1 MAEEYPRARRT
12 RDACARVALSR
23 AYVTYVSILPCVRTH
38 VVNGAYTVNCKTTVR
53 APVVIKT
60 NQRSMATVCDHC
72 AACRTVILQAC
83 SKYIQTEK
91 GSCARRVRI
100 AVPLFA
106 PLSQT
111 DSTVFER
118 RHRRLG
124 QCLQRLLLNSS
135 EDEARS
141 LLAWLHVRATAL
153 TLVDS
158 AFPRPTARA
167 PTLIITIQNLDSRI

>member
-1 MAEEYPRARRT
+1 M
-12 RDACARVALSR
+12 
-23 AYVTYVSILPCVRTH
+23 
-38 VVNGAYTVNCKTTVR
+38 VNGAYTVNCKTTVR

-72 AACRTVILQAC
+72 AACRTVILQALQQV
-83 SKYIQTEK
+83 QTEK

-141 LLAWLHVRATAL
+141 LLA
-153 TLVDS
+153 
-158 AFPRPTARA
+158 
-167 PTLIITIQNLDSRI
+167 